1 MSNKSLTALIVGV
14 VLAIV
19 LWNSFYIVS
28 QTERAVMLR
37 FGRIVEPDVKPG
49 LHMKIPYVNS
59 VRKFDAR
66 LMTLDSTTS
75 RFLTLEKKALMVDSY
90 AKWRVDDAERF
101 YTATS
106 GMKQIADER
115 LARRLEAALR
125 DQFGKRTLHESV
137 SGQRDELM
145 AQVTNT
151 LNRAAQQEL
160 GIEVVDVRVKGI
172 DLPREVNRSVFE
184 RMSSSVS
191 VKPASIAPRV
201 RNWPKVFVPTPIA
214 SVGCCWQRPSA
225 RPKSCAVTAMR
236 RRRRSTRL
244 PMGRTRSSTPSTA
257 ACRHTA
263 RASPTRKMCWCWIPR
278 AISSA
283 IWSPPRRSDGT
294 HPAGDSARR
303 VTRWQNI
310 AMIRQP
316 GNSRLFYV
324 CVPVG
329 APADSRHG

>member
-19 LWNSFYIVS
+19 AWNSFYIVS
-28 QTERAVMLR
+28 QTERAVLLR

-49 LHMKIPYVNS
+49 LHLKIPYVNS

-66 LMTLDSTTS
+66 LLTLDTTTS

-106 GMKQIADER
+106 GVKQIADER

-145 AQVTNT
+145 SLVTNS

-184 RMSSSVS
+184 RMSSEREREAREHRA
-191 VKPASIAPRV
+191 KGKELAEGIRADADRQRRV
-201 RNWPKVFVPTPIA
+201 LLAEAFREAEELRGDGDAQAAAIYAAAYGQDREFYSFHRSLQAYRESFANKEDVLVLD
-214 SVGCCWQRPSA
+214 
-225 RPKSCAVTAMR
+225 PKSDFFRYLESATA
-236 RRRRSTRL
+236 
-244 PMGRTRSSTPSTA
+244 
-257 ACRHTA
+257 
-263 RASPTRKMCWCWIPR
+263 
-278 AISSA
+278 
-283 IWSPPRRSDGT
+283 
-294 HPAGDSARR
+294 
-303 VTRWQNI
+303 Q
-310 AMIRQP
+310 
-316 GNSRLFYV
+316 
-324 CVPVG
+324 
-329 APADSRHG
+329 

>member
-14 VLAIV
+14 VLALV

-28 QTERAVMLR
+28 QTERAVLLR

-66 LMTLDSTTS
+66 LLTLDSSTS
-75 RFLTLEKKALMVDSY
+75 RFLTLEKKALMVDAY
-90 AKWRVDDAERF
+90 AKWRVNDAERF

-115 LARRLEAALR
+115 LSRRLEAALR

-145 AQVTNT
+145 GQVTQG

-160 GIEVVDVRVKGI
+160 GIEVVDVRVKAI

-184 RMSSSVS
+184 RMSSEREREAREHRAKGQELAEGIRADADRQRRVLLAEAFREAEELRGDGDARA
-191 VKPASIAPRV
+191 ASIYAGAYGQDPEFYGFYRSLQAYRGSFNSKEDV
-201 RNWPKVFVPTPIA
+201 LVLD
-214 SVGCCWQRPSA
+214 
-225 RPKSCAVTAMR
+225 PKSDFFR
-236 RRRRSTRL
+236 YLEKS
-244 PMGRTRSSTPSTA
+244 
-257 ACRHTA
+257 
-263 RASPTRKMCWCWIPR
+263 
-278 AISSA
+278 
-283 IWSPPRRSDGT
+283 
-294 HPAGDSARR
+294 
-303 VTRWQNI
+303 Q
-310 AMIRQP
+310 
-316 GNSRLFYV
+316 
-324 CVPVG
+324 
-329 APADSRHG
+329 

>member
-14 VLAIV
+14 VAAIV

-28 QTERAVMLR
+28 QTERAVLLR

-66 LMTLDSTTS
+66 LLTLDTTTS

-145 AQVTNT
+145 AQVTRS

-184 RMSSSVS
+184 RMSSEREREAREHRA
-191 VKPASIAPRV
+191 KGKELAEGIRADADRQRRV
-201 RNWPKVFVPTPIA
+201 LLAEAFREAEELRGDGDAKAAAIYAAAYGQDQEFYAFHRSLQAYRESFSSKEDVLVLD
-214 SVGCCWQRPSA
+214 
-225 RPKSCAVTAMR
+225 PKSDFFR
-236 RRRRSTRL
+236 YLQSN
-244 PMGRTRSSTPSTA
+244 
-257 ACRHTA
+257 
-263 RASPTRKMCWCWIPR
+263 K
-278 AISSA
+278 
-283 IWSPPRRSDGT
+283 
-294 HPAGDSARR
+294 
-303 VTRWQNI
+303 
-310 AMIRQP
+310 
-316 GNSRLFYV
+316 
-324 CVPVG
+324 
-329 APADSRHG
+329 

>member
-1 MSNKSLTALIVGV
+1 MSNKSLIAVIVGV
-14 VLAIV
+14 VLAVV

-49 LHMKIPYVNS
+49 LHLKIPYVNS

-66 LMTLDSTTS
+66 LMTLDTATA

-90 AKWRVDDAERF
+90 AKWRVDDAERY

-145 AQVTNT
+145 ALVTNS
-151 LNRAAQQEL
+151 LNRDAQREL

-184 RMSSSVS
+184 RMSSE
-191 VKPASIAPRV
+191 RE
-201 RNWPKVFVPTPIA
+201 RE
-214 SVGCCWQRPSA
+214 A
-225 RPKSCAVTAMR
+225 RE
-236 RRRRSTRL
+236 
-244 PMGRTRSSTPSTA
+244 
-257 ACRHTA
+257 H
-263 RASPTRKMCWCWIPR
+263 RAKGKELAEGIR
-278 AISSA
+278 ADA
-283 IWSPPRRSDGT
+283 DRQ
-294 HPAGDSARR
+294 RR
-303 VTRWQNI
+303 VLLAEAFREAEELRGDGDAQAAAI
-310 AMIRQP
+310 YADAYGQDQE
-316 GNSRLFYV
+316 FYAFHRSLQAYRESFASKNDV
-324 CVPVG
+324 LVLDPSSEFFRYLQS
-329 APADSRHG
+329 ATAK

>member
-19 LWNSFYIVS
+19 AWNSFYIVS
-28 QTERAVMLR
+28 QTERAVLLR

-49 LHMKIPYVNS
+49 MHLKIPYVNS

-66 LMTLDSTTS
+66 LMTLDTTTS

-145 AQVTNT
+145 SLVTNS

-184 RMSSSVS
+184 RMSSEREREAREHRAKGKELAEGIRADADRQRRVLLAEAFREAEELRGDGDAQA
-191 VKPASIAPRV
+191 ASIYAAAYGQDREFYSFHRSLQAYRESFANKEDVLVLDPNSDFFRYLE
-201 RNWPKVFVPTPIA
+201 
-214 SVGCCWQRPSA
+214 SA
-225 RPKSCAVTAMR
+225 TA
-236 RRRRSTRL
+236 
-244 PMGRTRSSTPSTA
+244 
-257 ACRHTA
+257 
-263 RASPTRKMCWCWIPR
+263 
-278 AISSA
+278 
-283 IWSPPRRSDGT
+283 
-294 HPAGDSARR
+294 
-303 VTRWQNI
+303 Q
-310 AMIRQP
+310 
-316 GNSRLFYV
+316 
-324 CVPVG
+324 
-329 APADSRHG
+329 

>member
-28 QTERAVMLR
+28 QTERAVLLR

-49 LHMKIPYVNS
+49 LHLKIPYVNS

-66 LMTLDSTTS
+66 LMTLDTSTA

-106 GMKQIADER
+106 GIKQIADER

-145 AQVTNT
+145 ALVTNS

-184 RMSSSVS
+184 RMSSEREREAREHRA
-191 VKPASIAPRV
+191 KGKELAEGIRADADRQRRV
-201 RNWPKVFVPTPIA
+201 LLAEAFREAEELRGDGDAQAAAIYAAAYGQDREFYSFHRSLQAYRESFANKDDVLVLD
-214 SVGCCWQRPSA
+214 
-225 RPKSCAVTAMR
+225 PKSDCFRYLESATA
-236 RRRRSTRL
+236 
-244 PMGRTRSSTPSTA
+244 
-257 ACRHTA
+257 
-263 RASPTRKMCWCWIPR
+263 
-278 AISSA
+278 
-283 IWSPPRRSDGT
+283 
-294 HPAGDSARR
+294 
-303 VTRWQNI
+303 Q
-310 AMIRQP
+310 
-316 GNSRLFYV
+316 
-324 CVPVG
+324 
-329 APADSRHG
+329 

>member
-28 QTERAVMLR
+28 QTERAVLLR

-49 LHMKIPYVNS
+49 LHLKIPYVNS

-66 LMTLDSTTS
+66 LMTLDTSTA

-106 GMKQIADER
+106 GIKQIADER

-145 AQVTNT
+145 ALVTNS

-184 RMSSSVS
+184 RMSSEREREAREHRA
-191 VKPASIAPRV
+191 KGKELAEGIRADADRQRRV
-201 RNWPKVFVPTPIA
+201 LLAEAFREAEELRGDGDAQAAAIYAAAYGQDREFYSFHRSLQAYRESFANKDYVLVLD
-214 SVGCCWQRPSA
+214 
-225 RPKSCAVTAMR
+225 PKSDFFRYLESATA
-236 RRRRSTRL
+236 
-244 PMGRTRSSTPSTA
+244 
-257 ACRHTA
+257 
-263 RASPTRKMCWCWIPR
+263 
-278 AISSA
+278 
-283 IWSPPRRSDGT
+283 
-294 HPAGDSARR
+294 
-303 VTRWQNI
+303 Q
-310 AMIRQP
+310 
-316 GNSRLFYV
+316 
-324 CVPVG
+324 
-329 APADSRHG
+329 

>member
-1 MSNKSLTALIVGV
+1 MSNKSLTVLIVGV
-14 VLAIV
+14 VAAIV

-145 AQVTNT
+145 GVVTQS

-184 RMSSSVS
+184 RMSSEREREAREHRAKGKELAEGIRADADRQRRVLLAEAFREAEELRGDGDAQAAAIYAAAYGQDSEFYS
-191 VKPASIAPRV
+191 FHRSLQAYRDSFASKEDV
-201 RNWPKVFVPTPIA
+201 LVLD
-214 SVGCCWQRPSA
+214 
-225 RPKSCAVTAMR
+225 PKSDFFRYLESATA
-236 RRRRSTRL
+236 
-244 PMGRTRSSTPSTA
+244 
-257 ACRHTA
+257 
-263 RASPTRKMCWCWIPR
+263 
-278 AISSA
+278 
-283 IWSPPRRSDGT
+283 
-294 HPAGDSARR
+294 
-303 VTRWQNI
+303 N
-310 AMIRQP
+310 
-316 GNSRLFYV
+316 
-324 CVPVG
+324 
-329 APADSRHG
+329 